1 MVWKRSFLKCLNVQF
16 ILYFFLHIGF
26 SCAIRRLRYQISLME
41 QCPVLCCRNCGE
53 LIAKQE
59 DIFSMSSEGP
69 QGAYVN
75 PGGYVH
81 ETLTLYKTKNLNLV
95 GESSTQ
101 YSWFPG
107 YLSFIF

>member
-1 MVWKRSFLKCLNVQF
+1 
-16 ILYFFLHIGF
+16 
-26 SCAIRRLRYQISLME
+26 
-41 QCPVLCCRNCGE
+41 
-53 LIAKQE
+53 
-59 DIFSMSSEGP
+59 MSSEGP

>member
-1 MVWKRSFLKCLNVQF
+1 
-16 ILYFFLHIGF
+16 
-26 SCAIRRLRYQISLME
+26 
-41 QCPVLCCRNCGE
+41 
-53 LIAKQE
+53 
-59 DIFSMSSEGP
+59 MSSEGP

-81 ETLTLYKTKNLNLV
+81 ETLTLYKTKNLKLV

-107 YLSFIF
+107 

>member
-1 MVWKRSFLKCLNVQF
+1 MAWLAANLPLDDKHKLK
-16 ILYFFLHIGF
+16 ILRFG
-26 SCAIRRLRYQISLME
+26 CAIRRLRYLISLME
-41 QCPVLCCRNCGE
+41 QCPVLLCRNCNE
-53 LIAKQE
+53 LIGKQE

-81 ETLTLYKTKNLNLV
+81 ETLTLYKTKNLNLI
-95 GESSTQ
+95 GESSTE

-107 YLSFIF
+107 YVCF